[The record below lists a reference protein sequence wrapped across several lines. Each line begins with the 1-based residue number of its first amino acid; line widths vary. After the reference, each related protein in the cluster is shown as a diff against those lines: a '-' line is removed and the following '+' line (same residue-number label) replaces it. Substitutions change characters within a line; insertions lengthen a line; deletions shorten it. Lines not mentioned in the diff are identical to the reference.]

1 MVPSACG
8 LQEVRISSG
17 GLYPDARFHI
27 NTPIHTPTLLHSH
40 HFSPQCT
47 TSRNT
52 HHILH
57 WRRRHAPPHG
67 CCCSAQLGQ
76 VPSVA
81 PLWRSRPQSRP
92 SRGSGRA
99 TAGSRPDYRAE
110 RLTIAA
116 VEPPPP
122 ACAAAAAHQRS
133 GSVSAPRR
141 RRSHRSSWPAARARS
156 SAGVSEKKHS
166 RLRCTQAAK
175 NKKQCD
181 ACSSRRPRGTREF
194 PRCSSSLTS
203 SDHASASVLVATARV
218 LCRVC
223 FFAPSAHALECQR
236 Q

>member
-1 MVPSACG
+1 MYSHFSASNGDKRRG
-8 LQEVRISSG
+8 LAQSSIFS
-17 GLYPDARFHI
+17 LRASA
-27 NTPIHTPTLLHSH
+27 TLL
-40 HFSPQCT
+40 PT
-47 TSRNT
+47 
-52 HHILH
+52 
-57 WRRRHAPPHG
+57 AAAAPHG
-67 CCCSAQLGQ
+67 CARSQPSHHGGTAAPTAAQAVAVAVQQRDHGQ
-76 VPSVA
+76 IIE
-81 PLWRSRPQSRP
+81 WR
-92 SRGSGRA
+92 GCA
-99 TAGSRPDYRAE
+99 
-110 RLTIAA
+110 IAA

-203 SDHASASVLVATARV
+203 SDHTSASVLVATTRV
-218 LCRVC
+218 L
-223 FFAPSAHALECQR
+223 
-236 Q
+236 

>member
-1 MVPSACG
+1 MAQSSIFSLRASA
-8 LQEVRISSG
+8 
-17 GLYPDARFHI
+17 
-27 NTPIHTPTLLHSH
+27 TLLPTAAAAPHSWDR
-40 HFSPQCT
+40 C
-47 TSRNT
+47 
-52 HHILH
+52 L
-57 WRRRHAPPHG
+57 
-67 CCCSAQLGQ
+67 
-76 VPSVA
+76 
-81 PLWRSRPQSRP
+81 P
-92 SRGSGRA
+92 SRHCGAAAPKAAQAVAVAVQQRDHGQIIEWRGCA
-99 TAGSRPDYRAE
+99 
-110 RLTIAA
+110 IAA

-133 GSVSAPRR
+133 GSVPVPRR
-141 RRSHRSSWPAARARS
+141 RRAPRSSWPATQARS

-203 SDHASASVLVATARV
+203 RGHARRGPAPASVLVATARV